1 MTPNHRSAAR
11 SSFFHSRIANTSIK
25 TPSDAAITRCEN
37 SNSAP
42 PVSVSSGGNQ
52 LPCDFGQS
60 GTDNAASCDVTSA
73 PATKSRTDQ
82 QTTKTASL
90 CTAAL
95 EVDASPG

>member
-1 MTPNHRSAAR
+1 MTPNHRSGAR
-11 SSFFHSRIANTSIK
+11 SSFFHSSTAKISIK
-25 TPSDAAITRCEN
+25 TPSEPAITRWEN

-60 GTDNAASCDVTSA
+60 GTDNAASFDVTSA
-73 PATKSRTDQ
+73 PAKKSSTVQ

-90 CTAAL
+90 CTTGF
-95 EVDASPG
+95 EVTFTP